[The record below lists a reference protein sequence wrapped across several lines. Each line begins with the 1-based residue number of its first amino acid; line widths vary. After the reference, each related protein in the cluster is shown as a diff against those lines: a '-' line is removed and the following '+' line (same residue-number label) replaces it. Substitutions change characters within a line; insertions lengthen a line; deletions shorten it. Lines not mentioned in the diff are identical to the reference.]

1 MSTELE
7 AKRVEYKKLRA
18 TLSPER
24 REAWRKQEKWYTD
37 PNNPHYHYHKNITP
51 EQWLNSLKAFV
62 TNASWLDAHK
72 AWISYRRMNPSFWG
86 EDYNPFNNIRG
97 YDETTTTQEKT
108 DLLRR
113 QLQSDISLEASFEDW
128 SSDRD

>member
-7 AKRVEYKKLRA
+7 AKRLEYKKLRA
-18 TLSPER
+18 TLSPEQ
-24 REAWRKQEKWYTD
+24 REEWRDREKWYTD
-37 PNNPHYHYHKNITP
+37 TNNPHYHYHKHITP

-62 TNASWLDAHK
+62 VTADWFDAHK
-72 AWISYRRMNPSFWG
+72 AWISYRRMNPAFWG
-86 EDYNPFNNIRG
+86 EDYNPFNNIKG
-97 YDETTTTQEKT
+97 YDEKKTTQEKT

-128 SSDRD
+128 SFDRD

>member
-7 AKRVEYKKLRA
+7 AKRAEYKKLRA

-24 REAWRKQEKWYTD
+24 RKEWRDQEKWRTD
-37 PNNPHYHYHKNITP
+37 PNNPHYHYHKRITP

-62 TNASWLDAHK
+62 VNANWLDAYK
-72 AWISYRRMNPSFWG
+72 AWISYRKMNPTFWG
-86 EDYNPFNNIRG
+86 EDYNPFNNIKG
-97 YDETTTTQEKT
+97 YYETTPIQEKT

-128 SSDRD
+128 SFDRD